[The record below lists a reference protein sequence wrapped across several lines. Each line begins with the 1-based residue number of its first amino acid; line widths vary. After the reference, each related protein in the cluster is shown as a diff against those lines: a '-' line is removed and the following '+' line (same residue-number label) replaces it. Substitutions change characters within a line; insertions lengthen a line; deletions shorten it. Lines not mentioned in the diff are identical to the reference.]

1 MASAVNYLLSLLSL
15 CWLVSPTV
23 DSANILALFPTAS
36 YSHQMPLLALPRALA
51 QRGHNVTV
59 ITTNPLKEPMPNYTE
74 IDISFTY
81 NYWKSTAGEKRLIN
95 LDTKIGPIEVVN
107 SFISGTNIL
116 TDIQLGSPQVQKFIT
131 YLDKEKPKFDLVLY
145 EDLMHTSY
153 LGFLHKL
160 DYPPLVSMLT
170 LPLLCGLDLSS
181 GNVCQPSYISEMIIG
196 RTNKMSFYYRL
207 EGYLYLLYARLVLAP
222 RIFSAQDALAKKYFG
237 SSCPSTKDMVRNRSL
252 LLSSSMW
259 IFEYTRPVFP
269 NTIHVGP
276 LHIGDTKPL
285 PQDLAKWVEGGKK
298 GAIYFS
304 LGSNVKSAALEDS
317 KRTAILA
324 ALARFPDY
332 RIIWKWENEELEGL
346 PSNVI
351 CRKWLPQHDLLAHPN
366 IKLFITQGGLQS
378 LQEAVHFEVPVIGIP
393 FFGDQNYNVKIIR
406 RLGIGSYMEFEDIH
420 TETLFENIQEI
431 LNNYDRYKKAV
442 KRASDISKTQM
453 MSPRDTAVWWV
464 EYLLKADGNVSHLQ
478 PEYWHLTWYEYF
490 GLDVYLFE
498 WNLAKAFGPLNAP
511 VPHEPLKLSNL
522 MLVAS
527 EDQLEATFMLPGAA
541 LDLDHSD

>member
-116 TDIQLGSPQVQKFIT
+116 TDIQLGSPQVQKFIS

-490 GLDVYLFE
+490 GLDVYLVIFSPVI
-498 WNLAKAFGPLNAP
+498 LALYGLYRLVLTINRRWSKGK
-511 VPHEPLKLSNL
+511 LK
-522 MLVAS
+522 S
-527 EDQLEATFMLPGAA
+527 E
-541 LDLDHSD
+541 

>member
-1 MASAVNYLLSLLSL
+1 MKYTRLKYQQSAMAMASAVNYLLSLLSL

-490 GLDVYLFE
+490 GLDVYLVIFSPVI
-498 WNLAKAFGPLNAP
+498 LALYGLYRLVLTINRRWSKGK
-511 VPHEPLKLSNL
+511 LK
-522 MLVAS
+522 S
-527 EDQLEATFMLPGAA
+527 E
-541 LDLDHSD
+541 

>member
-1 MASAVNYLLSLLSL
+1 MKYTRLKYQQSAMAMASAVNYLLSLLSL

-116 TDIQLGSPQVQKFIT
+116 TDIQLGSPQVQKFIS

-490 GLDVYLFE
+490 GLDVYLVIFSPVI
-498 WNLAKAFGPLNAP
+498 LALYGLYRLVLTINRRWSKGK
-511 VPHEPLKLSNL
+511 LK
-522 MLVAS
+522 S
-527 EDQLEATFMLPGAA
+527 E
-541 LDLDHSD
+541 

>member
-1 MASAVNYLLSLLSL
+1 MAMASAVNYLLSLLSL

-116 TDIQLGSPQVQKFIT
+116 TDIQLGSPQVQKFIS

-490 GLDVYLFE
+490 GLDVYLVIFSPVI
-498 WNLAKAFGPLNAP
+498 LALYGLYRLVLTINRRWSKGK
-511 VPHEPLKLSNL
+511 LK
-522 MLVAS
+522 S
-527 EDQLEATFMLPGAA
+527 E
-541 LDLDHSD
+541 

>member
-1 MASAVNYLLSLLSL
+1 MKYTRLKYQQSAMAMASAVNYLLSLLSL

-420 TETLFENIQEI
+420 TENLFENIQEI

-490 GLDVYLFE
+490 GLDVYLVIFSPVI
-498 WNLAKAFGPLNAP
+498 LALYGLYRLVLTINRRWSKGK
-511 VPHEPLKLSNL
+511 LK
-522 MLVAS
+522 S
-527 EDQLEATFMLPGAA
+527 E
-541 LDLDHSD
+541 